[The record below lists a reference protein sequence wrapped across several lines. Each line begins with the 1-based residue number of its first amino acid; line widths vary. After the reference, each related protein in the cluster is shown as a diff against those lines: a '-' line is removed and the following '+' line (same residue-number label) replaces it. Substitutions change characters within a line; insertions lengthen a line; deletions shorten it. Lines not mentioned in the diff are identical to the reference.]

1 VAGIPLMLLVPIL
14 LIIKLLF
21 SDEKVARMILYGRF
35 SDMGAVWMLIIVY
48 ILIMMFNVFKQ
59 SLSASGVK
67 QNVSFY
73 ISPAAV
79 ILALYI
85 AYKIFLELM

>member
-1 VAGIPLMLLVPIL
+1 MPIL
-14 LIIKLLF
+14 LIVKLLF
-21 SDEKVARMILYGRF
+21 SDEKLAKMVLYGRF
-35 SDMGAVWMLIIVY
+35 GDMGALWFLIMLY

-79 ILALYI
+79 MLALYI
-85 AYKIFLELM
+85 SYKIFSELM